1 MHHSSFLVL
10 KIRWGKVDSRRKSIQ
25 SCLYTTSYNNN
36 SNFENFKVYFTSA
49 IDKISKESK
58 ITILVGDFNINLLNY
73 DTHSDAAEF
82 LNTLGSYCFQP
93 HIAKP
98 TRITDHSAT
107 LIDHIYF
114 NSMEH
119 RTISGNIL
127 CDITDHPPNFL
138 IINKF
143 SYNFANS
150 KTVIYRRDYSNFASY
165 DFLNEVKSVHWE
177 EVFPAQAD
185 ASVVFDSFHAKIT
198 EIVDKHVPLKKVSK
212 RQLLLSAKP
221 WITRGIKIYIK
232 IKNSLYKSY
241 LKTKNNYY
249 FSKYK
254 FYRNKLKHLIQVSKK
269 TYYQHYF
276 VSKTNNI
283 KDTWKGIKQII
294 STKRKNACSFPTAI
308 NLANQKITDTQ
319 KIADEFN
326 KYFANIGNNLASAIP
341 KSNVSFESFFRNSPM
356 NSFAQF
362 PTTETEIENIID
374 NLNTSKSSG
383 PYSIPTKLLKC

>member
-25 SCLYTTSYNNN
+25 SCLYTTLYNNN

-58 ITILVGDFNINLLNY
+58 IAVLVGDFNINLLKY
-73 DTHSDAAEF
+73 DTHSDTAEF

-198 EIVDKHVPLKKVSK
+198 EIVDKHVPLKKVLK

-241 LKTKNNYY
+241 LKTRNNYY

-276 VSKTNNI
+276 VSKTKNI
-283 KDTWKGIKQII
+283 KDTWK
-294 STKRKNACSFPTAI
+294 
-308 NLANQKITDTQ
+308 
-319 KIADEFN
+319 
-326 KYFANIGNNLASAIP
+326 
-341 KSNVSFESFFRNSPM
+341 
-356 NSFAQF
+356 
-362 PTTETEIENIID
+362 
-374 NLNTSKSSG
+374 
-383 PYSIPTKLLKC
+383 